1 MLDDMWNSV
10 SHLLMIWD
18 VPKEKNIY
26 SICIFDC

>member
-18 VPKEKNIY
+18 VPKEKKIY
-26 SICIFDC
+26 TAYA